1 MSNKGWII
9 IGTVIS
15 YMIVKAMTDELKHER
30 KKQEKMLI
38 ETTTRSLTNAF
49 IKDLEDKNNVRPEL
63 RLVK

>member
-30 KKQEKMLI
+30 EKQETMLI

-49 IKDLEDKNNVRPEL
+49 VKDLEDKNNVRPEL